1 MSQRRKAAVPLGKPL
16 DTDDAALDLMA
27 LITPEDIAAAQ
38 ADANARMTRR
48 GRALL
53 NAARVEAD
61 GIGDAADEAAPGIP
75 SE

>member
-38 ADANARMTRR
+38 ADARARM
-48 GRALL
+48 GKKGAALL
-53 NAARVEAD
+53 DAARAEVENE
-61 GIGDAADEAAPGIP
+61 DER
-75 SE
+75 